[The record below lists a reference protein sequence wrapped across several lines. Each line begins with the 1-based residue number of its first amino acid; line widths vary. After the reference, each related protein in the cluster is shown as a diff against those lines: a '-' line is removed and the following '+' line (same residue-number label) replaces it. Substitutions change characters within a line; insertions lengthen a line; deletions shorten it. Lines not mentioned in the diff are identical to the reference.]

1 MDVNELAISL
11 NNLKTTVESTDSK
24 DKGVEEEDRQQLLQ
38 AELDQIRQTNDVIE
52 GMIES
57 IEKTSSH
64 LDVVLTTTQNVDKLL
79 DMWTRILSQTEHTQR
94 LLFNHSWQG
103 LARDD
108 ELHEQRQEMLQRK
121 LEVERQELERKKKL
135 EEQRLKKEQE
145 LAEKRRQKEETMQRR
160 IYGRKGPT
168 TTITQTRLTTTK
180 PTTKPSSISSLN
192 SARAKPKT
200 TATAN
205 ANTSAMSRIKPPSTS
220 IRRTK

>member
-121 LEVERQELERKKKL
+121 LEVERQELERTKKL

-180 PTTKPSSISSLN
+180 PSSISV
-192 SARAKPKT
+192 RAKPGT

-220 IRRTK
+220 IRRAK